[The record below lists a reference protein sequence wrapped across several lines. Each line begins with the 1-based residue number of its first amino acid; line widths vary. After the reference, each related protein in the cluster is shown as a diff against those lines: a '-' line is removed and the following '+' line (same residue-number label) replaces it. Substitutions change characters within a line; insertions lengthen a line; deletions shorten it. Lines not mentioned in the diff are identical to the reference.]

1 MRAPRAM
8 PTTRLEA
15 LLGRRGAAVALWLS
29 AALTVAVSALLWGA
43 ALERPLATSLA
54 SMVPILVSIPIVCWA
69 FVVFQFVTTRG
80 KRTGPAQI
88 SAVRDAPPHGILIPG
103 RRGHTLALFAAV
115 GIATAFCVIAAVTTS
130 GGWAVFWGACAA
142 LCLVAT
148 ASTAI
153 AAAHPRRLIL
163 HPNGLG
169 SASFLSDA
177 AVQWQDI
184 ETIEF
189 TEGAA
194 GMMVLRVH
202 VAPTAT
208 SFESVW
214 RHPFF
219 RRKNSFD
226 VEPLSLGIDGTLIW
240 LALRLYATDPAA
252 RQELASGRAPA
263 RLFDPVTATA
273 VPFAVAHPVID
284 VFRPV
289 PRS

>member
-1 MRAPRAM
+1 MRAPRPM

-43 ALERPLATSLA
+43 VLERPLASSLA

-69 FVVFQFVTTRG
+69 FVVFQFVTTRAR
-80 KRTGPAQI
+80 RTGPAQI
-88 SAVRDAPPHGILIPG
+88 SAARDTLPHGILIPG
-103 RRGHTLALFAAV
+103 RRGHTLALLAAV
-115 GIATAFCVIAAVTTS
+115 GTAAAFCVIAAVTTS
-130 GGWAVFWGACAA
+130 GGWSITWGTAAA
-142 LCLVAT
+142 LCVIAT
-148 ASTAI
+148 VSTGI

-177 AVQWQDI
+177 AVQWHDI
-184 ETIEF
+184 EAIEF

-202 VAPTAT
+202 AAPTAT

-219 RRKNSFD
+219 RRKKSFD

-284 VFRPV
+284 VFRPA
-289 PRS
+289 PRR

>member
-1 MRAPRAM
+1 MRAPRPM

-15 LLGRRGAAVALWLS
+15 LLGRHGAVVALWLS
-29 AALTVAVSALLWGA
+29 AALAVALSALLWGA
-43 ALERPLATSLA
+43 ALERPLASSLA

-69 FVVFQFVTTRG
+69 FVVFQLVTTRVR
-80 KRTGPAQI
+80 RTGPAQI
-88 SAVRDAPPHGILIPG
+88 SAARDALPHGILIPG
-103 RRGHTLALFAAV
+103 RRGHTLALLAAV
-115 GIATAFCVIAAVTTS
+115 GTAAAFCVIATVTTS
-130 GGWAVFWGACAA
+130 GGWAIAWGSCAA
-142 LCLVAT
+142 LCVIAT
-148 ASTAI
+148 VSTGI

-177 AVQWQDI
+177 AVQWHDI

-219 RRKNSFD
+219 RRKKSLD
-226 VEPLSLGIDGTLIW
+226 VEPLSLGIDGTLLW

-252 RQELASGRAPA
+252 RQELASGRTPA

-284 VFRPV
+284 VFRPS